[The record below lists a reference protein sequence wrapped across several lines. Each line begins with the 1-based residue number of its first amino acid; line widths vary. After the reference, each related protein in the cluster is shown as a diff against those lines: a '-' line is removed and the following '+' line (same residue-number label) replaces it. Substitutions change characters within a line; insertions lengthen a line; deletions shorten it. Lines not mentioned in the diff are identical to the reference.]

1 MKCLKGQPGLFLCK
15 VLPIYNNLLSAIT
28 ESSESI
34 TEMCL
39 HGKQQLLGRF
49 STPSM
54 SCKESLLLIRQLKQL
69 SSLTSSLSYRV
80 TMRMLESLARESAEQ
95 DSISPWRTRKVTRGE
110 RREAMKSKVSMV
122 DLMIIKK
129 KIKND
134 GMQFFRTWRG
144 KRIHLQVFY
153 SVVKWQ
159 RKKMNSWEENKN
171 NMRKMAI
178 SAAAATARLWLGEK
192 KTARVVY
199 GSTPR

>member
-1 MKCLKGQPGLFLCK
+1 MKCLKGQPGLFLCT

-110 RREAMKSKVSMV
+110 RREAMKSKV
-122 DLMIIKK
+122 
-129 KIKND
+129 
-134 GMQFFRTWRG
+134 
-144 KRIHLQVFY
+144 
-153 SVVKWQ
+153 
-159 RKKMNSWEENKN
+159 KKMMGCNSSGPDGGSVYTYKCSILLLNDKGRRW
-171 NMRKMAI
+171 
-178 SAAAATARLWLGEK
+178 TAEK
-192 KTARVVY
+192 RTRTTW
-199 GSTPR
+199 GRWQ